1 MKDKELLYIL
11 LFCEFF
17 IVIPPEYFRLNINF
31 IYVSRVCQFL
41 VFAICIMLYIRF
53 ILKYGISKLFILIC
67 LFWSIFILSTF
78 INKGGDI
85 TSAAKPFITTFILC
99 STFDMNKNTR
109 HIFLQ
114 TFSFYLEVLIFINF
128 LTIVIF
134 PKGLYLIIGNENPHF
149 FLGHR
154 NNSIEYIIPAICSK
168 MLLNFMNNKKN
179 TFSSFLLFIIA
190 ILTVILTWSANA
202 ILVVAFLVF
211 SLMLPTEKIMP
222 KILNAFNFF
231 VIYLSSCILIIIY
244 RLQEKFEW
252 LIVGILHKSL
262 DFTYRT
268 YIWDKALKWIK
279 KSPFIGYGY
288 ENEILKRSKI
298 SHPNSCHNYML
309 DFFYMGGIVLVIDLL
324 LCLFLIFNKLK
335 NNKTWASK
343 ILSYTLCGYF
353 ILWFA
358 TPIHLNTLNMMFL
371 IFMFAYEVNSF
382 TSKRMV

>member
-17 IVIPPEYFRLNINF
+17 VVIPPEYFRLNINF

-168 MLLNFMNNKKN
+168 MLLNFMNNN
-179 TFSSFLLFIIA
+179 IRTSFS
-190 ILTVILTWSANA
+190 
-202 ILVVAFLVF
+202 
-211 SLMLPTEKIMP
+211 K
-222 KILNAFNFF
+222 
-231 VIYLSSCILIIIY
+231 C
-244 RLQEKFEW
+244 
-252 LIVGILHKSL
+252 
-262 DFTYRT
+262 
-268 YIWDKALKWIK
+268 
-279 KSPFIGYGY
+279 
-288 ENEILKRSKI
+288 
-298 SHPNSCHNYML
+298 
-309 DFFYMGGIVLVIDLL
+309 
-324 LCLFLIFNKLK
+324 NKH
-335 NNKTWASK
+335 S
-343 ILSYTLCGYF
+343 
-353 ILWFA
+353 
-358 TPIHLNTLNMMFL
+358 
-371 IFMFAYEVNSF
+371 
-382 TSKRMV
+382 